1 MAQLVALLSGVVQD
15 GVVEVV
21 GLNLARDEIF
31 TAYIGS
37 VDSIYLSV
45 FIYSVNL
52 HQFLILSSSKAMMFM
67 KLYFRTSYIYL
78 ISLVSLIGSIRLSF
92 ANKRDAMHSKGTNIR
107 RVMHWSS
114 SISALLEHP
123 LLVMSQWRSW

>member
-1 MAQLVALLSGVVQD
+1 MAQLVALMSGVVQG

-21 GLNLARDEIF
+21 GLNLTRDEIF

-52 HQFLILSSSKAMMFM
+52 HQFLILCSSKAMMFM

-78 ISLVSLIGSIRLSF
+78 ISLVSLIGPCKQNGCHAFKSNQS
-92 ANKRDAMHSKGTNIR
+92 TTCT
-107 RVMHWSS
+107 
-114 SISALLEHP
+114 AL
-123 LLVMSQWRSW
+123 VVVNMSTT